1 MALIRSVTVG
11 ERVIDL
17 HKFTGEVVDEKKWST
32 TQVSGG
38 GGGYN
43 VGLGQNNPVT
53 ISSVSTTHDQFF
65 LKNDSGQEMAV
76 ELANAELA
84 LRKGHRVTVFW
95 GILQGQERG
104 SYVAIYNHTTNNLT
118 KIDPGHPRLGV
129 EAGFRVGGAG
139 MDLRASLEFVSTG
152 WGWLASS
159 FCSLREGK
167 RKKEEQGQLTD
178 TLRAAVDGAIVMRE
192 GRVRCALHFMR
203 PCANQ
208 PWWARNQTG
217 NVSYILV
224 NYENNFWNHPL
235 FYC

>member
-43 VGLGQNNPVT
+43 VGSGQNNPVT

-76 ELANAELA
+76 ELADAGLA

-95 GILQGQERG
+95 GIIQGQERG
-104 SYVAIYNHTTNNLT
+104 PYVAIYNHTTNNLT
-118 KIDPGHPRLGV
+118 KIDPAIQGLAGQPASGLVTLAWIASIFGICLYGLGFIGIIILFI
-129 EAGFRVGGAG
+129 AG
-139 MDLRASLEFVSTG
+139 
-152 WGWLASS
+152 
-159 FCSLREGK
+159 GK
-167 RKKEEQGQLTD
+167 RKKRNQELTD
-178 TLRAAVDGAIVMRE
+178 TLRAAVDGVIAEAKV
-192 GRVRCALHFMR
+192 A
-203 PCANQ
+203 
-208 PWWARNQTG
+208 
-217 NVSYILV
+217 
-224 NYENNFWNHPL
+224 
-235 FYC
+235 